1 MILETTYD
9 LYMSFLD
16 GIKKYGTGSVNPEA
30 FNRII
35 NDWGQDEWIRRT
47 VRKGPEIVQEIQDKL
62 SMLRVITD
70 GKYHYSKNIDLSDK
84 YVLKPI
90 PSNSNITSMTNIHG
104 EVVTNILPN
113 DDKYF
118 PYPVGAPIIVN
129 GVEYPP
135 YLRLLDISFK
145 IDYVDNI
152 CDLEGISDWLS
163 ANILY
168 SDSKTILRSNPFRK
182 PTDDRLY
189 YELINENIVLTTDT
203 PSKGVSIKLDYLKYP
218 RKIFF
223 NKENGGDP
231 YLEQTSIPDYTGG
244 STGTPGSVN
253 CELPNNIKQEI
264 VDMAVKVFI
273 ERVRDPRYQSFIN
286 ELNIKNN
293 G

>member
-16 GIKKYGTGSVNPEA
+16 GIKKYGTGSVNPAA

-47 VRKGPEIVQEIQDKL
+47 VRKGPEIVQELQDKL
-62 SMLRVITD
+62 SMLRVVTD
-70 GKYHYSKNIDLSDK
+70 GEYHYSKQIDLLNK

-90 PSNSNITSMTNIHG
+90 PSNTLITSMTNING
-104 EVVTNILPN
+104 TVVSNVLPKN
-113 DDKYF
+113 NKYF

-135 YLRLLDISFK
+135 YLRLLSVSFK
-145 IDYVDNI
+145 LDYVDNV
-152 CDLEGISDWLS
+152 CDLEGISPWLM
-163 ANILY
+163 ANILR
-168 SDSKTILRSNPFRK
+168 SDSKSVIQNNPFRK
-182 PTDDRLY
+182 PKDDRLY
-189 YELINENIVLTTDT
+189 YEIINENIVLTTGT
-203 PSKGVSIKLDYLKYP
+203 PSKGYSMRLDYLKYP

-223 NKENGGDP
+223 NTNNGGDP
-231 YLEQTSIPDYTGG
+231 KEEQTGVPDYDGAT
-244 STGTPGSVN
+244 TEGSVN

-264 VDMAVKVFI
+264 VDLAVMVFI
-273 ERVRDPRYQSFIN
+273 ERVKDPRYQTFIN
-286 ELNIKNN
+286 ELNIKQN